1 MDKHL
6 VTLKS
11 KVVVEFRKGD
21 YVYIRYPG
29 SGKEGAN
36 TLGKRRKEGLI
47 RGFYPNFMLMET
59 EKQYKHCLMYRDLQI
74 GHCVIVEHRRGGKR
88 IDKAY
93 GERSEGKRAP
103 KPLKEEKAEKA
114 ADQPGDVERKS
125 IKQYGTGGIY
135 KSCVAR
141 RSVYYP
147 GEFSQYERLE
157 ALALVKASG
166 IPQAADKGHQAP
178 AGNGK
183 ESGVCKGQ
191 G

>member
-47 RGFYPNFMLMET
+47 REFYPNFMLMET

-93 GERSEGKRAP
+93 ATRSKKCRDIDP
-103 KPLKEEKAEKA
+103 KEEEKAEEVTDK
-114 ADQPGDVERKS
+114 PSDVERKS
-125 IKQYGTGGIY
+125 IQQYGTGRIY

-141 RSVYYP
+141 RAVYYP

-166 IPQAADKGHQAP
+166 IPEAVDKGHQAS
-178 AGNGK
+178 ASHGK
-183 ESGVCKGQ
+183 ESGVCKG
-191 G
+191 

>member
-29 SGKEGAN
+29 SGKEGVN

-74 GHCVIVEHRRGGKR
+74 GHCVVVEHRRGGKR
-88 IDKAY
+88 IDQAY
-93 GERSEGKRAP
+93 GERSQRKRAP
-103 KPLKEEKAEKA
+103 EPLKEEKTEEA
-114 ADQPGDVERKS
+114 ADQPSDVERKS
-125 IKQYGTGGIY
+125 IQQYGTGGIY

-141 RSVYYP
+141 RAVYYP

-166 IPQAADKGHQAP
+166 IPETADKGHKAP
-178 AGNGK
+178 ASHGK
-183 ESGVCKGQ
+183 ESGVCKG
-191 G
+191 